1 MDAVSVMRRDTD
13 DCGNAEACRRLA
25 RRMPPAQ
32 REQLLDMARQWD
44 WIALQRELGVPA
56 FGPAQHQAG
65 EA

>member
-1 MDAVSVMRRDTD
+1 
-13 DCGNAEACRRLA
+13 
-25 RRMPPAQ
+25 MPPAQ